1 MFVIDSIILIGA
13 FLIIFAIAS
22 SKFAA
27 RLGMPLV
34 VLFIGVGMMAGSEGI
49 GGIEFESYGL
59 AHAVGTVAL
68 AIILFDGGLGT
79 RMSHFRLVWKPA
91 GVLATFGVLITTVLT
106 GLGAAWV
113 MGIPLLEG
121 MLIGAIAGSTDA
133 AAVFSVFRGRGL
145 NLDERLA
152 GTIEVESG
160 SNDPMAI
167 FLTIGI
173 LQVLQGTSELG
184 IDLVWLFVLQMGV
197 GGVVGIL
204 AGKGA
209 ELLINRINLDAAGL
223 YPVLT
228 TATGL
233 LSFGVAAAIGGSGF
247 LAIYI
252 TGIVLGSSKKLVFR
266 RGIYLFHDGMAWL
279 SQITMFV
286 VLGLLSF
293 PSRLLDTAGEGL
305 AVAAILVFV
314 ARPVAV
320 FGLLFPF
327 GFTWREL
334 VFVSWAGLKGA
345 VPVIL
350 ATFPLLF
357 GLPGGERFFDVIF
370 FVVIVSA
377 LLQGLSLSW
386 LANWLGLLGPTKATP
401 PLSLEITSLKEVDGD
416 ILGYD
421 VPYDGHLAGRLIRDL
436 SLPDGAVVALLIR
449 EQRIIPPR
457 GSTKLMGGDHLFVV
471 VRDELRPVLDRLFGG
486 DGELELP
493 AHGIELQ
500 GGVRLGDL
508 RELYGIELGNIGA
521 DGSASATND
530 KGSKTAT
537 LDEFVRTRLADLNLE
552 PGLRVQCGDH
562 ELRVT
567 EVREARVKR
576 ARLLKA
582 TSPPEPRTGSAE
594 RLQVSD
600 GASA

>member
-27 RLGMPLV
+27 KLGMPLG
-34 VLFIGVGMMAGSEGI
+34 VLFIGVGMLAGSEGI
-49 GGIEFESYGL
+49 GGIAFEAYDL
-59 AHAVGTVAL
+59 AHAVGTVSL

-79 RMSHFRLVWKPA
+79 RMSNLRLVWKPA
-91 GVLATFGVLITTVLT
+91 GVLATFGVLITTVIV
-106 GLGAAWV
+106 GLAAAWI

-145 NLDERLA
+145 NLDERLG

-173 LQVLQGTSELG
+173 LQVLMGTSELG
-184 IDLVWLFVLQMGV
+184 LDLVWLFVLQMGV

-209 ELLINRINLDAAGL
+209 ALLINRINLDAAGL

-228 TATGL
+228 AATGL
-233 LSFGVAAAIGGSGF
+233 FSFGVAAAIGGSGF

-252 TGIVLGSSKKLVFR
+252 AGIVLGSSKKLVFR
-266 RGIYLFHDGMAWL
+266 RGIFLFHDGMAWL

-293 PSRLLDTAGEGL
+293 PSRLVENAGEGL
-305 AVAAILVFV
+305 AVAAVLVFI

-320 FGLLFPF
+320 FGLMSPF

-334 VFVSWAGLKGA
+334 IFVSWSGLKGA
-345 VPVIL
+345 VPIIL

-357 GLPGGERFFDVIF
+357 GLPGGERYFDIIF
-370 FVVIVSA
+370 FVVLVSA

-386 LANWLGLLGPTKATP
+386 LAKWLRLLGPTKAP
-401 PLSLEITSLKEVDGD
+401 PALSLEITSLKEVDGD

-421 VPYDGHLAGRLIRDL
+421 VPHDGHLAGRIIRDL

-449 EQRIIPPR
+449 EQRFIPPR

-471 VRDELRPVLDRLFGG
+471 VRGELRPVLDRLFGG
-486 DGELELP
+486 EGELVLP
-493 AHGIELQ
+493 VDGIELQ

-508 RELYGIELGNIGA
+508 RELYGIEFGA
-521 DGSASATND
+521 MTQEGAARGAND
-530 KGSKTAT
+530 KNANTAT
-537 LDEFVRTRLADLNLE
+537 LDEFVRTRLADVNLE
-552 PGLRVQCGDH
+552 PGLRVHCGEH
-562 ELRVT
+562 ELEVT

-582 TSPPEPRTGSAE
+582 SSPIEAKTGSSNKPRPADE
-594 RLQVSD
+594 
-600 GASA
+600 ASA

>member
-1 MFVIDSIILIGA
+1 LFVIDSIILIGA

-27 RLGMPLV
+27 KLGMPLV
-34 VLFIGVGMMAGSEGI
+34 VLFIVVGMMAGSEGI
-49 GGIEFESYGL
+49 GGIAFESYGL
-59 AHAVGTVAL
+59 AHAIGTVSL

-79 RMSHFRLVWKPA
+79 RMSNFRLVWKPA
-91 GVLATFGVLITTVLT
+91 GVLATFGVLITTVIV
-106 GLGAAWV
+106 GLGAAWI

-145 NLDERLA
+145 NLEERLG

-184 IDLVWLFVLQMGV
+184 LDLVWLFVLQMGV

-233 LSFGVAAAIGGSGF
+233 FAFGVAATLGGSGF

-252 TGIVLGSSKKLVFR
+252 AGIVLGSSKKLVFR

-293 PSRLLDTAGEGL
+293 PSRLIDNASEGL
-305 AVAAILVFV
+305 AVAAVLVFV

-320 FGLLFPF
+320 FGLMFPF

-334 VFVSWAGLKGA
+334 IFVSWAGLKGA

-357 GLPGGERFFDVIF
+357 GLPSGERYFDIIF

-386 LANWLGLLGPTKATP
+386 LAKWLGLLGPTKATP

-421 VPYDGHLAGRLIRDL
+421 VPHDGHLAGRFIRDL

-457 GSTKLMGGDHLFVV
+457 GSTRLLGGDHLFVV
-471 VRDELRPVLDRLFGG
+471 VRGELRPVLDRLFSG
-486 DGELELP
+486 DGPLELP

-508 RELYGIELGNIGA
+508 RELYGIELGSIGP
-521 DGSASATND
+521 DGGATGTND
-530 KGSKTAT
+530 KGKTAT
-537 LDEFVRTRLADLNLE
+537 LDEFVRTRLADMTLE

-567 EVREARVKR
+567 EVRETRVKR
-576 ARLLKA
+576 ARLLKTA
-582 TSPPEPRTGSAE
+582 GQVEPRAGAGE
-594 RLQVSD
+594 RPPPAD
-600 GASA
+600 EASA